1 MIHCDFHCCVVA
13 FFLSLD
19 AVQTGHYD
27 MTRTVIV
34 IKICRWTGFVTRK
47 QWLWRLLHGRGM
59 SLMSHEK
66 PKIINMFM
74 SSVLSLEHV
83 VFPGYF
89 FNSNERTWTAN
100 RQKAVH
106 GLCLSAIKAGP
117 YSWISVFSLFP
128 HQETEKER
136 LGENA
141 FEHENGSSFIF
152 RVAVSN
158 RNTRHM
164 QHIPLQRMLEKHY
177 CYRFLGEVC
186 AVCKWKGRKLKRK
199 FHHLQYQQLQ
209 SKRIT
214 TE

>member
-1 MIHCDFHCCVVA
+1 MIFTVA
-13 FFLSLD
+13 TFLFYSLD

-106 GLCLSAIKAGP
+106 GLCFSAIKAGP
-117 YSWISVFSLFP
+117 YS
-128 HQETEKER
+128 
-136 LGENA
+136 
-141 FEHENGSSFIF
+141 
-152 RVAVSN
+152 
-158 RNTRHM
+158 
-164 QHIPLQRMLEKHY
+164 
-177 CYRFLGEVC
+177 
-186 AVCKWKGRKLKRK
+186 
-199 FHHLQYQQLQ
+199 
-209 SKRIT
+209 
-214 TE
+214 